1 MDFARATGSTD
12 QTTDETESASRR
24 AMLRA
29 GLRAGAAAGAAVALG
44 AVGVGTA
51 GAAGAAGGKSLPYP
65 DVTDTS
71 HASERAAR
79 IFRGFFSAKSRHDP
93 DELMTYFS
101 RTDAY
106 YIDASSGSI
115 WPDWQAL
122 DDVFHAFLPPAPPEA
137 LSYPLRIVG
146 DERSALVEFEDTP
159 ELFGSE
165 LRILGS
171 VTFDERGKIV
181 RWIDYWDGRSSLR
194 QTSIGPTY
202 PTEFKDDV
210 SRASPA
216 MRRAATRLQEAFTSG
231 DAAAAVAAM
240 SFDAVLEDMAAHT
253 RVRGR
258 PQIQRYLSRAL
269 GRLPYGPGAS
279 VAHVDGSEPGGGY
292 EWHAAPV
299 AAPMRRGHTALEL
312 DRDGQISR
320 ITAVYDSGL
329 LSLSDY
335 QALVALAAEPPV

>member
-1 MDFARATGSTD
+1 MDFARAAGAAAGNTD
-12 QTTDETESASRR
+12 QTRDETEGASRR

-29 GLRAGAAAGAAVALG
+29 GAAAGAAAALS
-44 AVGVGTA
+44 AVGVAAAGTA
-51 GAAGAAGGKSLPYP
+51 SASGGTALPYP

-71 HASERAAR
+71 HATERVAR
-79 IFRGFFSAKSRHDP
+79 VFRGFFSAKSRHDA

-101 RTDAY
+101 RTDAF
-106 YIDASSGSI
+106 YIDASSGNI

-122 DDVFHAFLPPAPPEA
+122 DDVFHAFLPSAPPEA

-171 VTFDERGKIV
+171 VTFDEHGKIV

-194 QTSIGPTY
+194 RTSIGPAY
-202 PTEFKDDV
+202 PAEFKDEV
-210 SRASPA
+210 T
-216 MRRAATRLQEAFTSG
+216 RAAAPMRNAASRLQEAFAAG

-258 PQIQRYLSRAL
+258 LQIQRYLSRAL

-279 VAHVDGSEPGGGY
+279 IAHVDGGAPGGGY

-320 ITAVYDSGL
+320 VTAVYDAGL
-329 LSLSDY
+329 LSFADY
-335 QALVALAAEPPV
+335 QALVALAAEAPS